1 MYGMAARCQ
10 PVVAIAVDCRS
21 LSDGGSGEVTI
32 IVCVTPWQFTIF
44 MPYCKTEF
52 LLYLHSFGALV
63 LQSPCYGFA
72 NDKQTE

>member
-1 MYGMAARCQ
+1 MYGLAAGCQ
-10 PVVAIAVDCRS
+10 PVVANAFDCTGCLAR
-21 LSDGGSGEVTI
+21 DSGEAAI
-32 IVCVTPWQFTIF
+32 FVCVTPWQFTIF
-44 MPYCKTEF
+44 PPYCKTEF